1 MAMTASGK
9 LANLLGDS
17 DFRRVWL
24 IGICSGISR
33 WLEMLVV
40 GVYAFQTTGSPLLVT
55 LLVALR
61 LLPLVLL
68 GSVIGALAD
77 RASPRLLLVTGQGA
91 ATLVSAT
98 VCVLLVAGQA
108 EYWMIA
114 AATFAS
120 GIIWTTDMPLRRRML
135 GDIAG
140 KARLVVALSF
150 DSATNNATRMIG
162 PLIGGIVF
170 QFLGATGAFAGV
182 TVLYLLSVFMTLRIA
197 ASIEPGDKPARL
209 SGIVAEL
216 GEAFRLAVED
226 RDILR
231 ILLVTVVFNVWA
243 FPFVSMIPVIG
254 LERLDLSAG
263 WVGGLAALEG
273 AGAFLGGLAL
283 SVTAQPAYFRRL
295 YYFGTVVYL
304 VFAFIA
310 GWVIGVPTMTVVV
323 FCVGLG
329 AAGFSA
335 MQSTLIYTVSPP
347 HMRSRLFGLVVI
359 CIGTGVIGMFN
370 IGLMAE
376 WFGAASAIRIVAVEG
391 MIALVLIGLNWP
403 ELWRR

>member
-1 MAMTASGK
+1 
-9 LANLLGDS
+9 
-17 DFRRVWL
+17 
-24 IGICSGISR
+24 
-33 WLEMLVV
+33 
-40 GVYAFQTTGSPLLVT
+40 
-55 LLVALR
+55 
-61 LLPLVLL
+61 
-68 GSVIGALAD
+68 
-77 RASPRLLLVTGQGA
+77 
-91 ATLVSAT
+91 
-98 VCVLLVAGQA
+98 
-108 EYWMIA
+108 
-114 AATFAS
+114 
-120 GIIWTTDMPLRRRML
+120 
-135 GDIAG
+135 
-140 KARLVVALSF
+140 
-150 DSATNNATRMIG
+150 MIG

-182 TVLYLLSVFMTLRIA
+182 TALYLLSVFMTLRIA
-197 ASIEPGDKPARL
+197 ASIEPGDGPARL

-273 AGAFLGGLAL
+273 AGAFLGGLTL
-283 SVTAQPAYFRRL
+283 SVIAQPAYFRRL
-295 YYFGTVVYL
+295 YYFGTVAYL
-304 VFAFIA
+304 VFEFLA

-347 HMRSRLFGLVVI
+347 HTRSRRHCHVNRL
-359 CIGTGVIGMFN
+359 
-370 IGLMAE
+370 
-376 WFGAASAIRIVAVEG
+376 
-391 MIALVLIGLNWP
+391 ALDA
-403 ELWRR
+403 RRL